1 MCINCYQLIELFLFF
16 FGGNN
21 TWPNYYRLMKFNF
34 WVTTLLLM
42 IKWPPLRELQIN
54 KQPRVLLLL
63 FLIPRLVDFSHS
75 FIRIIFQSIIKP
87 IFPNQAQ
94 IQARTQA
101 QDQAPIYF
109 DFWSDLISESFSHD
123 NTIVVG

>member
-1 MCINCYQLIELFLFF
+1 
-16 FGGNN
+16 
-21 TWPNYYRLMKFNF
+21 MKFDF

-42 IKWPPLRELQIN
+42 INWSSPRKLQIN

-109 DFWSDLISESFSHD
+109 DF
-123 NTIVVG
+123 